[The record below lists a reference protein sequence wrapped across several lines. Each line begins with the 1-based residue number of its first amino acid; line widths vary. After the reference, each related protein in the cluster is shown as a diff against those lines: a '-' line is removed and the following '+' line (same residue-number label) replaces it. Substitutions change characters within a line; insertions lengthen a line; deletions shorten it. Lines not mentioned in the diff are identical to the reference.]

1 MVFKRNLWAVSMMAA
16 IAALTQSTYA
26 QAESLSA
33 DKEKVVNEAL
43 EAEESVA
50 SSETSTEETVV
61 VRDRAEHNLTSFQH
75 LTRED
80 IAKRPT
86 EDGNITDLLKS
97 NPAVQF
103 STHGDNSM
111 QMGEIKPSNISIHGA
126 VAYQNNYML
135 DGVSTNSDLDPA
147 EQTSVTTTRLGAADE
162 QGFYVDSRLIDS
174 VTVYDHNI
182 PVNFGGFT
190 GGVVDAS
197 TRSWRGE
204 NHFSVFGRM
213 TKSGWSQMHTDPTLH
228 VDSGDSD
235 ISKPGQFQTDFEKRT
250 YGFNAEF
257 GLTDDLGIVMGY
269 SRRESKIPTV
279 QVPVTAVNF
288 APSATEPDTL
298 EVVLDPLGGRTQ
310 NQTREADNFFMKATL
325 YATPYTEANLAFTY
339 SGYESRGFLS
349 TVANSGYQDKHDGYN
364 LTGSVKHQF
373 EGGVWDASLAY
384 TLMRDK
390 RTSDTKNWTQLD
402 QYTIEMV
409 EDPNGGYPTTQTTN
423 MQSTASGGL
432 GDLSSTQG
440 VVSGKLKVDF
450 EPVIWGQVS
459 QQWTLGT
466 EWSLTRA
473 EYERQQ
479 NYYRWT
485 AQHATTQW
493 GTQTDFYTTRWKAG
507 TYKADYNQG
516 ALYLQDTIGLDDWMV
531 RAGLRGEY
539 DNFTKDFNIAPRLSV
554 SWDLVGNGTS
564 IVTLG
569 ANRYYGRN
577 ILTYALYGA
586 QNGGMEN
593 TYSYADDNYAGPA
606 SDWFSANDYEGL
618 NDLKTPYNDEWS
630 LGLTQRLWD
639 WSANIAYV
647 HRDGYD
653 EVRSRALTK
662 GEGYNAR
669 FIRSFYNGGE
679 SEHDSVIFSLNNIAP
694 MKFANAS
701 HWLRFSAAWQQTKSN
716 TALDEGYSELE
727 SGKSVNMDY
736 VYYDGKVIKA
746 KDLDS
751 TDFNIPVKFDLETT
765 SEWSNLGLTWFN
777 FFHLNLDR
785 DQAIRDDGEYY
796 SWKHTANSEWGEYEQ
811 TDQIRKYSKVHFGSA
826 WTWDTKVLYQPDW
839 LKGVGVSLEVYNLT
853 NNRNATDVFVYK
865 GRQYQSFDPGRQF
878 WVQLSY
884 EY

>member
-1 MVFKRNLWAVSMMAA
+1 MLFKRNLWAVSMMAA
-16 IAALTQSTYA
+16 LAAMTHMTHA
-26 QAESLSA
+26 QAQAMSSDEEALVV
-33 DKEKVVNEAL
+33 DKEADLDEAQ
-43 EAEESVA
+43 EAA
-50 SSETSTEETVV
+50 SEDTVV
-61 VRDRAEHNLTSFQH
+61 VRDRADQNLTSFQH
-75 LTRED
+75 LSRED

-103 STHGDNSM
+103 STHGDGSL
-111 QMGEIKPSNISIHGA
+111 QMGEIKPSNISIHGS

-135 DGVSTNSDLDPA
+135 DGISTNSDLDPA

-190 GGVVDAS
+190 GGVVDAT

-213 TKSGWSQMHTDPTLH
+213 TKSGWSRMHTDPALD
-228 VDSGDSD
+228 VNSGDSD
-235 ISKPGQFQTDFEKRT
+235 VSKPAQFQTDFEKRT

-257 GLTDDLGIVMGY
+257 GLTDELGIVMAY

-279 QVPVTAVNF
+279 QVPVTSVTF
-288 APSATEPDTL
+288 VPSADDPNTLDVLLEPQN
-298 EVVLDPLGGRTQ
+298 GRTQ
-310 NQTREADNFFMKATL
+310 NQKREADNFFMKATF

-349 TVANSGYQDKHDGYN
+349 TVANSGYQDQHDGYI
-364 LTGSVKHQF
+364 LMGSIKHQF
-373 EGGVWDASLAY
+373 DGGVWDASLAY
-384 TLMRDK
+384 TMMHDK
-390 RTSDTKNWTQLD
+390 RTSDSKNWSQLD
-402 QYTIEMV
+402 RYTIEMV
-409 EDPNGGYPTTQTTN
+409 PGPDGNPTMQTTN
-423 MQSTASGGL
+423 MSSMASGGL
-432 GDLSSTQG
+432 GDLSSSQG
-440 VVSGKLKVDF
+440 VVSGKAKVDF
-450 EPVIWGQVS
+450 NPITWGPVT
-459 QQWTLGT
+459 QQWTVGT

-473 EYERQQ
+473 EYERKQ

-485 AQHATTQW
+485 AQLSESDYF
-493 GTQTDFYTTRWKAG
+493 TQTNFYTTRWKAG

-516 ALYLQDTIGLDDWMV
+516 AVFLQDTIGVDDWMV
-531 RAGLRGEY
+531 RAGVRGEY
-539 DNFTKDFNIAPRLSV
+539 DNFTKDFNVAPRLSV
-554 SWDLVGNGTS
+554 SWDVVGNGQS
-564 IVTLG
+564 ILTFG

-593 TYSYADDNYAGPA
+593 TYSYADDKNPGDA
-606 SDWFSANDYEGL
+606 SEWFSANDYEGL
-618 NDLKTPYNDEWS
+618 SDLKTPYSDELS
-630 LGLTQRLWD
+630 LGLSQRLWD

-647 HRDGYD
+647 HRDGRD
-653 EVRSRALTK
+653 EVRSKAK
-662 GEGYNAR
+662 VEGDGYDKR

-679 SEHDSVIFSLNNIAP
+679 SEHDSVIFSLNNVTP
-694 MKFANAS
+694 MKFAQAS
-701 HWLRFSAAWQQTKSN
+701 HWVRFSAAWQKTKSN
-716 TALDEGYSELE
+716 TALDQGYSELE

-746 KDLDS
+746 SDLDA

-765 SEWSNLGLTWFN
+765 SEWADLGLTWFN

-796 SWKHTANSEWGEYEQ
+796 AWTHTVDSEWGQYEQ
-811 TDQIRKYSKVHFGSA
+811 TDQIRKYNKVHFGSA
-826 WTWDTKVLYQPDW
+826 WSWDTKVLYQPDW
-839 LKGVGVSLEVYNLT
+839 MKGVGVSLEVYNLT

-878 WVQLSY
+878 WVQVSY